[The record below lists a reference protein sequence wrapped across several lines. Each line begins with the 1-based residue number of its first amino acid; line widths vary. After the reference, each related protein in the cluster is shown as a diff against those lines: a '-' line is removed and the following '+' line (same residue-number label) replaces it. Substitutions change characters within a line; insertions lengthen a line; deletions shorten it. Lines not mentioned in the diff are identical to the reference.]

1 MNLTELPENVTN
13 IIVGIVVFAVVAVPI
28 FYMLTT
34 EPHLITNDDTVGPLR
49 LGYQEQIFEEEVIE
63 SEVEGE
69 EDTIILV
76 DVTDY
81 ISKHYL
87 FSVSEDAVSVSGD
100 WSGSLSLADNQIIIG
115 SDNYQLTI
123 QYGNLIESV
132 GGYGV
137 VRTSLDVAI
146 QDGNINGTDYTFIY
160 YPDAN
165 GQYANYYSYQ
175 NEIADVYSAGTFAGV
190 TVSAINNES
199 KGDNPF
205 GFDATVQ
212 IEDSMTTGVIYAPGE
227 DEPETPEEA
236 QVVY

>member
-28 FYMLTT
+28 FYALTT
-34 EPHLITNDDTVGPLR
+34 EPDLITNDESVGNLR
-49 LGYQEQIFEEEVIE
+49 LGYQQVIIEER
-63 SEVEGE
+63 EGE
-69 EDTIILV
+69 EEGEILQV
-76 DVTDY
+76 DLTDY
-81 ISKHYL
+81 ITRQYS
-87 FSVSEDAVSVSGD
+87 FAVDGDAVTVTGD
-100 WSGSLSLADNQIIIG
+100 WSGTLPLSENIIIIG

-146 QDGNINGTDYTFIY
+146 QDGNINGTDYTFVY

-190 TVSAINNES
+190 TVSTINNES

-212 IEDSMTTGVIYAPGE
+212 TEGDMTTGVVYAPGE